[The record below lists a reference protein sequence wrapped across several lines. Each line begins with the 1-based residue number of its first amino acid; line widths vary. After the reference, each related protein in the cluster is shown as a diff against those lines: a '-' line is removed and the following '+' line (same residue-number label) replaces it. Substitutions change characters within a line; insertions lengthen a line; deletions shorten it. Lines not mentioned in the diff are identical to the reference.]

1 MTLMAKNPPANAGD
15 KRDVGL
21 ILGLGRFPGGGHDN
35 LLQYSCLKNPMDR
48 GARRARIHRVTKS
61 RDFARTHAPANNFTT
76 GIVLTTRIQ
85 WLYGVPFAF
94 HLVSVS
100 LLSIIA

>member
-94 HLVSVS
+94 YLVSVH
-100 LLSIIA
+100 LE

>member
-1 MTLMAKNPPANAGD
+1 MAPVVKNHPTNAGD
-15 KRDVGL
+15 AGDASS
-21 ILGLGRFPGGGHDN
+21 IPALGRAPGGGHGSP
-35 LLQYSCLKNPMDR
+35 LQYCCLENPMDR

-94 HLVSVS
+94 YLVSVS